1 MCNGGKKME
10 TKTKTFYELMEE
22 LGCDKY
28 YVVEIDGTD
37 DGAEYTIAPD
47 EVSDSLG
54 NCNVMDYT
62 HVSKSFA
69 VVYVDVTDEDEDEVE
84 DDDDAFLAEN
94 VAKVIEEYIRNSNG
108 DVKLVV
114 GIFPSEGFFTIA
126 KVN

>member
-1 MCNGGKKME
+1 ME

-37 DGAEYTIAPD
+37 DGAEYTVAPD
-47 EVSDSLG
+47 EVSNSLG
-54 NCNVMDYT
+54 DCEVIDYT

-69 VVYVDVTDEDEDEVE
+69 VVYVDVTDEDEDEE
-84 DDDDAFLAEN
+84 EEDDDAFLAEN
-94 VAKVIEEYIRNSNG
+94 VTKVIEGYIRHSDG

-114 GIFPSEGFFTIA
+114 SIFPNEGFFTIT
-126 KVN
+126 KTN